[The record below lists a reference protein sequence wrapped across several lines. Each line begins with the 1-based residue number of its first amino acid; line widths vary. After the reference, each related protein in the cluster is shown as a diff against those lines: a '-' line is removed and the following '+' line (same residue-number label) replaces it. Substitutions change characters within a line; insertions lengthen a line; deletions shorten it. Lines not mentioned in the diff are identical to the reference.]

1 MCSLGRWCSYAD
13 HVLHFIPSGM
23 RSNFPGSSHTQSA
36 PKDADCLMALSA
48 ADKRE
53 IANMIAPILEAFTE
67 RMTTGRQVKSLEEQ
81 TLERLIQGAAAPYRA
96 GTLEFPPPRRVPLEE
111 QTLARIIE
119 TAVVPTKRK
128 KAISKFNQ
136 AVKEGVAIVKASTS
150 YGKKGVVNNP
160 RKAFTAVTK
169 TVSKVKRGKA
179 APKKGIL
186 GKVAR
191 AARKRFRGI
200 GRRGLA

>member
-1 MCSLGRWCSYAD
+1 MPL
-13 HVLHFIPSGM
+13 
-23 RSNFPGSSHTQSA
+23 T
-36 PKDADCLMALSA
+36 A
-48 ADKRE
+48 ADRRE
-53 IANMIAPILEAFTE
+53 IANMIAPMLEAFSE

-81 TLERLIQGAAAPYRA
+81 TLERLIKPYRT
-96 GTLEFPPPRRVPLEE
+96 GELPFPPPRRVPLEE
-111 QTLARIIE
+111 QALARIIE
-119 TAVVPTKRK
+119 TTIVPTKRK
-128 KAISKFNQ
+128 KAISKFNR

-169 TVSKVKRGKA
+169 TVSKVRKGKA

-191 AARKRFRGI
+191 AARKRFKGI

>member
-1 MCSLGRWCSYAD
+1 
-13 HVLHFIPSGM
+13 
-23 RSNFPGSSHTQSA
+23 
-36 PKDADCLMALSA
+36 MAFSA

-53 IANMIAPILEAFTE
+53 IANLIAPMFEAFSE
-67 RMTTGRQVKSLEEQ
+67 RLTTGRQVKTLEEQ
-81 TLERLIQGAAAPYRA
+81 TLERILQAA
-96 GTLEFPPPRRVPLEE
+96 GTPTFPPPRIAPLEE
-111 QTLARIIE
+111 QALARIIE
-119 TAVVPTKRK
+119 TAIVPTKRK
-128 KAISKFNQ
+128 KAVSKFNR

-150 YGKKGVVNNP
+150 YGKKGVIKTP

-191 AARKRFRGI
+191 AARKRFKGS

>member
-1 MCSLGRWCSYAD
+1 M
-13 HVLHFIPSGM
+13 V
-23 RSNFPGSSHTQSA
+23 
-36 PKDADCLMALSA
+36 LSA

-53 IANMIAPILEAFTE
+53 IANMIGPILEAFSE
-67 RMTTGRQVKSLEEQ
+67 RMTTGRQVKTLEEQ
-81 TLERLIQGAAAPYRA
+81 TLERLLQAA
-96 GTLEFPPPRRVPLEE
+96 GTPTFPPPRIAPLEE
-111 QTLARIIE
+111 QALARIIE
-119 TAVVPTKRK
+119 TAVVPTKRR
-128 KAISKFNQ
+128 KAVSKFNR